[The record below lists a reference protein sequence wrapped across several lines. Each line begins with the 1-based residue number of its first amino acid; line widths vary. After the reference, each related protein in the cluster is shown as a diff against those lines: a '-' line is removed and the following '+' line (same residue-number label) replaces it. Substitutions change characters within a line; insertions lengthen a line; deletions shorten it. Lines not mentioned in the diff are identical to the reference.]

1 MASPVDITKP
11 TKECNYCISFF
22 KILKNI
28 VNIPVSV
35 SHYAV
40 MITLLISNALK
51 IFQVVKFVKI
61 MDTANKF
68 LNGI

>member
-1 MASPVDITKP
+1 M
-11 TKECNYCISFF
+11 
-22 KILKNI
+22 
-28 VNIPVSV
+28 NIPVSV

-40 MITLLISNALK
+40 MITLLISYALK

-61 MDTANKF
+61 MGTANKF